1 MKLKQR
7 VWHGFYREKGEIVVP
22 CLAPHG
28 LVNKG
33 VTDEHG
39 CGTFWV
45 IDSNGRLMN
54 VWECEVEK

>member
-7 VWHGFYREKGEIVVP
+7 VWHGYYREKGEPVVP

-28 LVNKG
+28 LVTKA
-33 VTDEHG
+33 VTDDHG

-45 IDSNGRLMN
+45 TDGQGRLMN